1 MAGSQRPAA
10 KAHAHSAVA
19 MPHAG
24 RHALSGNGFSLR
36 LLALAAALACA
47 APAFAASA
55 LAEALRHH
63 RDAERLDVGRIAAL
77 YDEAILTEDGINRT
91 LGRLRVF
98 ANRADRPPRELANTR
113 LLIAHV
119 LWRHGDPDAALAAT
133 DEALAALET
142 ADGLLLKGRLLDIQ
156 GDAAAAAEWYQRAIA
171 ASDSEPEKEFLRLRL
186 TMAQASERNVD
197 ALARLASEGDAAYRN
212 RAAVALG
219 ILGHPAKAL
228 SIYQA
233 AEGFGAPFRQ
243 HIRLAEWA
251 IAAAEWQRAQAEA
264 WRAFDAAGPRANAL
278 YALAILVEAHRG
290 GDALGD
296 LLAAIDER
304 MSNSAPETAPDAV
317 SRARDLARTRVDLL
331 IETQRYDEAIG
342 FYQAADQSVDVV
354 ARRRLVQLYE
364 AAGRPADMVAEYR
377 RLMRAEPHV
386 VAWYG
391 GLAGHHMNMAAEE
404 EALSVW
410 SALETA
416 NADRLDVLLEGGE
429 RMIEMGFV
437 EPAVAMIERH
447 MAGAGESAPALLFV
461 FEARFARGRNDEA
474 LAALQ
479 RLEAILPP
487 GDGAVR
493 DLADAYERM
502 NKPGR
507 AVHLLEALRDA
518 KGGLGYDERMRLAWL
533 YSVANRKADAL
544 AAWRELWLD
553 VKSAARRSLAEDQLM
568 LLAAELNVLADVAVE
583 LEDKL
588 YLGEADRNEMNL
600 LVRIY
605 TEVGDS
611 LSATEIIDA
620 YAAQSG
626 TGEAERLRRLG
637 QVYRMVADHDAYD
650 RVLRQLV
657 RVDAENE
664 LEHVQNIVLNMLAH
678 DLAEDSDERFG
689 EIQRWL
695 GRLRAFDEQS
705 VSGEFEAGILSLG
718 GFSDEA
724 IASYRRA
731 LVEQPEN
738 SDNLLLMADL
748 MKNAGRRDEAVA
760 LLQYAA
766 EHAADDNAFVVAV
779 DGIINM
785 IGARTFDEELTP
797 ALQATFRWTHRVILE
812 RITGR
817 DGKFYL
823 YRLLADIAQEIGDT
837 EGEFLALENALS
849 QAGLRRPAVLREL
862 VTLATPNTGFGGFS
876 TGGGDAERHLVHGRR
891 LIGLRQ
897 ALPPEVYIDLGGV
910 LLGRGDLAGA
920 GRAFDRIDDITGLI
934 DVDKTKADLLHDAG
948 HAQQALVHYN
958 RALNVNRDNL
968 SLLARTA
975 MLREAQGQDD
985 VANRLYWRGLDAVLR
1000 AQAIT
1005 KPAVR
1010 PGAGR
1015 SPMAMLGLGPDTSVT
1030 REYRNYFECLAQG
1043 FLITWPEDRAS
1054 ARERLQPLYVLIDDA
1069 AAAVAQER
1077 PQPANDEPPPLAEF
1091 PRLHRASEFA
1101 RRVVQRAG
1109 GDLGRSL
1116 EDHIDAALANFQ
1128 ASEQALAADP
1138 ETPLLRRQLALAE
1151 QGDDFG
1157 LVVRLAKLIGDEAT
1171 LEERFAAR
1179 IAAGK
1184 VREGLA
1190 YAWHLLTPAAFERLA
1205 RSVLPTLR
1213 DDEAGLLSLIG
1224 ESTDLVLEMEER
1236 LGLDVVSADILPTL
1250 LTGRAAQTLASS
1262 PRAYRSAE
1270 GFWRYA
1276 QAKLDLDGQV
1286 AFMARTAAGPP
1297 NRSLDRQLGE
1307 MFTDLVAKPLNAD
1320 QQAAVLEA
1328 ANTMLGKMDDT
1339 TSPFGRMNV
1348 LSMFLAAPHAE
1359 SRAVLYELADSW
1371 QRRANLPLENLAST
1385 LKALNEGTP
1394 AAGFQALLDL
1404 AKAGL
1409 WRSGFYLV
1417 DAQERL
1423 DARFAGGR
1431 KRFFDRLRAGEAL
1444 DAETVRLVYEM
1455 EFPGFAEPT
1464 REQAALLRDLVA
1476 AFPDDSRYHD
1486 ELAHALLHLG
1496 ERGAAEQAL
1505 VAFVERDKRA
1515 EFARAGLYFHYL
1527 EEGRYGAALALAT
1540 DGGPD
1545 LRDPTVIDDLVR
1557 KAQAPNRGQWGSGLQ
1572 IFQHLYPKPIGRG
1585 YSFWSKPVERG
1596 IGQLRTLAAPSPK
1609 DAAGETAQEAQEAPG
1624 VAAQTDALA
1633 PVLRGVW
1640 RGALLPG
1647 DESFPRFVGPAAF
1660 TQLLA
1665 TRLADGGDGFV
1676 VYYPGAGGASIGDIL
1691 DADSDAAEDALLFDA
1706 LAQLPESA
1714 AELDLYARALAPKER
1729 RNAGKLYQ
1737 FLADALAAGP
1747 AGEQLARELDSALR
1761 EDRIGGHEF
1770 ALWMMLRE
1778 NQEAALSP
1786 PLAPALHEAFAARFA
1801 RIDEPSVLELL
1812 LAARLHAKSNAK
1824 QEAAAYFAAVAA
1836 RLNHH
1841 DDFADSG
1848 RSFSLSDNDLIDCAA
1863 LIAEVAKRLPE
1874 TAPEWARGVLA
1885 LFRPLVAHP
1894 ITDAYFH
1901 ALALKG
1907 FGEVLPP
1914 AEAIQAAAGLVAETP
1929 PLIPPLK
1936 PHDAHRAIELLR
1948 LQAKAGETEAALAT
1962 LRTVVA
1968 APAAVADEELRNRPM
1983 AAYRLPALYGLSSAH
1998 EDVGALETL
2007 VTERERVFPSSGPD
2021 AWPGARQWTQTAA
2034 DALLRWFDEAEDA
2047 AARTRI
2053 ADALLLCALQ
2063 LQQGGEAEAARQV
2076 VTALAEQATGT
2087 KSEADPATLR
2097 NIALLT
2103 LRSGQPLPPAM
2114 AEQVLTQGTLTA
2126 AQEVALL
2133 QALVNAGE
2141 PETALQMG
2149 RLADQGNS
2157 APLLRALLSLAEER
2171 GDATYAADLT
2181 ARLTTTENARR
2192 RLGVDPTG

>member
-1 MAGSQRPAA
+1 MAKVRCAVAVPAA
-10 KAHAHSAVA
+10 DRRAS
-19 MPHAG
+19 
-24 RHALSGNGFSLR
+24 SGNGLGLR
-36 LLALAAALACA
+36 VLALAAALVCA
-47 APAFAASA
+47 GPAFAASA

-77 YDEAILTEDGINRT
+77 YDEAILTEDGVNRT

-98 ANRADRPPRELANTR
+98 ANRTDRPPRELANTR

-142 ADGLLLKGRLLDIQ
+142 ADGLLLKGRLLDAK
-156 GDAAAAAEWYQRAIA
+156 GNADAAAVWYQRAIA

-186 TMAQASERNVD
+186 TMAQASDRNVD
-197 ALARLASEGDAAYRN
+197 ALARLAGEGDAAYRN

-228 SIYQA
+228 AIYQT
-233 AEGFGAPFRQ
+233 AEGYGAPFRQ

-251 IAAAEWQRAQAEA
+251 IAAADWPRAQAEA

-304 MSNSAPETAPDAV
+304 MGNSAPDTAPDAV

-342 FYQAADQSVDVV
+342 FYQAADQSVDIA

-377 RLMRAEPHV
+377 RLMRAEPHT

-391 GLAGHHMNMAAEE
+391 GLAGHHMNMAAED

-502 NKPGR
+502 NKPDR

-588 YLGEADRNEMNL
+588 HLGEADRNEMNL

-695 GRLRAFDEQS
+695 ARLRAFDEQS

-812 RITGR
+812 RVTGR

-862 VTLATPNTGFGGFS
+862 VTLATPNSGFGGFS
-876 TGGGDAERHLVHGRR
+876 TGGGDAERHLIHGRR

-1043 FLITWPEDRAS
+1043 FLITWPEDRAN
-1054 ARERLQPLYVLIDDA
+1054 AHERLQPLYVLIDDA

-1091 PRLHRASEFA
+1091 PRLYRATEFA
-1101 RRVVQRAG
+1101 RRVAQRAG
-1109 GDLGRSL
+1109 GDIGQSL

-1128 ASEQALAADP
+1128 ANEQAPAAAP

-1157 LVVRLAKLIGDEAT
+1157 LVVRLAKLLGDEAT

-1190 YAWHLLTPAAFERLA
+1190 YAWHLLTPPAFERLA

-1236 LGLDVVSADILPTL
+1236 LGVDVVSADVLPTL
-1250 LTGRAAQTLASS
+1250 LTSRAAQTLASS

-1286 AFMARTAAGPP
+1286 AFMARTAAGPA
-1297 NRSLDRQLGE
+1297 NRSLDMQLGE

-1328 ANTMLGKMDDT
+1328 ANTMLAKMDDT

-1348 LSMFLAAPHAE
+1348 AAMFLATPHPD
-1359 SRAVLYELADSW
+1359 SRPALYELAASW
-1371 QRRANLPLENLAST
+1371 QRRASLPLENMAATIRELH
-1385 LKALNEGTP
+1385 EGTP
-1394 AAGFQALLDL
+1394 DVGFRALLRL
-1404 AKAGL
+1404 TQAGL
-1409 WRSGFYLV
+1409 WRAGYYFGP
-1417 DAQERL
+1417 QEGL
-1423 DARFAGGR
+1423 DARFAGER
-1431 KRFFDRLRAGEAL
+1431 ERFFDRLRSGEAV
-1444 DAETVRLVYEM
+1444 DAEIARSVYDM
-1455 EFPGFAEPT
+1455 EFPGFDAPT

-1476 AFPDDSRYHD
+1476 AFPDDSRYRD
-1486 ELAHALLHLG
+1486 ELAHVLLQLD

-1540 DGGPD
+1540 DGGTD

-1557 KAQAPNRGQWGSGLQ
+1557 KAQAPNRGQWGSGLR

-1596 IGQLRTLAAPSPK
+1596 IGQLRALAAPSTN
-1609 DAAGETAQEAQEAPG
+1609 DAASETAQETQA
-1624 VAAQTDALA
+1624 DAL
-1633 PVLRGVW
+1633 PKVLRGVW

-1647 DESFPRFVGPAAF
+1647 DDSSPRFLGPAAT

-1665 TRLADGGDGFV
+1665 TRLADDGDGFV
-1676 VYYPGAGGASIGDIL
+1676 VYYPGAGGVRIGDIL

-1714 AELDLYARALAPKER
+1714 AELDLYTRALAPPAR
-1729 RNAGKLYQ
+1729 RTAGKLYQ
-1737 FLADALAAGP
+1737 FLADALAAGET
-1747 AGEQLARELDSALR
+1747 GEQLARELDSALR
-1761 EDRIGGHEF
+1761 EDRIGEHEF
-1770 ALWMMLRE
+1770 AVWMMLRE

-1786 PLAPALHEAFAARFA
+1786 SLAPALHEAFAARFA
-1801 RIDEPSVLELL
+1801 QIDEPTVLELL
-1812 LAARLHAKSNAK
+1812 LAARLHAKSDAK
-1824 QEAAAYFAAVAA
+1824 QEAATYYSAVAA

-1841 DDFADSG
+1841 DEFADAA
-1848 RSFSLSDNDLIDCAA
+1848 RSFSLSDNDLIDCAT

-1874 TAPEWARGVLA
+1874 AAAEWARDVLA

-1894 ITDAYFH
+1894 TTDAYFH

-1929 PLIPPLK
+1929 PLTPPLK

-1968 APAAVADEELRNRPM
+1968 APAPVADEELRNRPM
-1983 AAYRLPALYGLSSAH
+1983 AAYRLPALYGLSSAR
-1998 EDVGALETL
+1998 EDVGALATL
-2007 VTERERVFPSSGPD
+2007 MTERERVFPSSGPD

-2034 DALLRWFDEAEDA
+2034 DALLRWFDETEDET
-2047 AARTRI
+2047 ARTRI

-2063 LQQGGEAEAARQV
+2063 LQQGGEADAARQV
-2076 VTALAEQATGT
+2076 VTALAEQTTGA
-2087 KSEADPATLR
+2087 KSEADPTTLR

-2103 LRSGQPLPPAM
+2103 LHSGQPLPPAM
-2114 AEQVLTQGTLTA
+2114 AEQVLAQGTLTA

-2133 QALVNAGE
+2133 QALVDAGE
-2141 PETALQMG
+2141 PEAALQMG

-2157 APLLRALLSLAEER
+2157 APLLRALLPLAEER
-2171 GDATYAADLT
+2171 GDAAYAADLT

>member
-1 MAGSQRPAA
+1 MAEMCCAA
-10 KAHAHSAVA
+10 VV
-19 MPHAG
+19 PDAG
-24 RHALSGNGFSLR
+24 RRALSGNGLGLR

-47 APAFAASA
+47 TPAFAASA

-63 RDAERLDVGRIAAL
+63 RDAERLDVERIAAL

-98 ANRADRPPRELANTR
+98 ANRADRPARELANTR

-142 ADGLLLKGRLLDIQ
+142 TDGLLLKGRLLDAK
-156 GDAAAAAEWYQRAIA
+156 GNADAAAGWYQRAIA

-228 SIYQA
+228 AIYQA

-251 IAAAEWQRAQAEA
+251 IAAADWQRAQAEA
-264 WRAFDAAGPRANAL
+264 WQAFDAAGPRANAL

-290 GDALGD
+290 GNALGD

-342 FYQAADQSVDVV
+342 FYQAADTSVDIA

-364 AAGRPADMVAEYR
+364 AAGRPADMVVEYR

-447 MAGAGESAPALLFV
+447 MANAGESAPALLFV

-502 NKPGR
+502 NKPAR

-588 YLGEADRNEMNL
+588 YLGEANRNEMNL

-695 GRLRAFDEQS
+695 ARLRAFDEQS

-812 RITGR
+812 RVTGR
-817 DGKFYL
+817 DDKFYL

-876 TGGGDAERHLVHGRR
+876 TGGGDAERHLIHGRR

-1043 FLITWPEDRAS
+1043 FLITWPENRAS

-1077 PQPANDEPPPLAEF
+1077 PQPADDEPPPLAEF
-1091 PRLHRASEFA
+1091 PRLYRATAFA
-1101 RRVVQRAG
+1101 RRVAQRAG
-1109 GDLGRSL
+1109 GDIGRSL
-1116 EDHIDAALANFQ
+1116 EAHIDAALANFP
-1128 ASEQALAADP
+1128 ANEQAPAAAP

-1157 LVVRLAKLIGDEAT
+1157 LVVRLAKLLGDEAT

-1179 IAAGK
+1179 ITAGK

-1190 YAWHLLTPAAFERLA
+1190 YAWHLLTPPAFERLA

-1236 LGLDVVSADILPTL
+1236 LGVDVVTADILPTL
-1250 LTGRAAQTLASS
+1250 LTSRAAQTLASS
-1262 PRAYRSAE
+1262 PRGYRSAE

-1286 AFMARTAAGPP
+1286 AFMARTAAGPA
-1297 NRSLDRQLGE
+1297 NRSLDIQLGE
-1307 MFTDLVAKPLNAD
+1307 MFTDLVAKPLNPA

-1328 ANTMLGKMDDT
+1328 ANTMLAKMDDT

-1348 LSMFLAAPHAE
+1348 AAMFLATPHPD
-1359 SRAVLYELADSW
+1359 SRPALYELAASW
-1371 QRRANLPLENLAST
+1371 QRRASLPLENMAATIRELH
-1385 LKALNEGTP
+1385 EGTP
-1394 AAGFQALLDL
+1394 DVGFRALLRL
-1404 AKAGL
+1404 TQAGL
-1409 WRSGFYLV
+1409 WRAGYYFGP
-1417 DAQERL
+1417 QEGL
-1423 DARFAGGR
+1423 DARFASER
-1431 KRFFDRLRAGEAL
+1431 KRFFDRLRGGEAV
-1444 DAETVRLVYEM
+1444 DAEIARSVYDM
-1455 EFPGFAEPT
+1455 EFPGFDAPT

-1476 AFPDDSRYHD
+1476 AFPDDSRYRD
-1486 ELAHALLHLG
+1486 ELAHVLLQLD

-1540 DGGPD
+1540 DGGTD

-1557 KAQAPNRGQWGSGLQ
+1557 KAQAPNRGQWGSGLR

-1596 IGQLRTLAAPSPK
+1596 IGQLRALAAPSTN
-1609 DAAGETAQEAQEAPG
+1609 DAASETAQEPQA
-1624 VAAQTDALA
+1624 DAL
-1633 PVLRGVW
+1633 PKVLRGVW

-1647 DESFPRFVGPAAF
+1647 DDSSPRFLGPAAT

-1665 TRLADGGDGFV
+1665 TRLADNGDGFA
-1676 VYYPGAGGASIGDIL
+1676 VYYPGAGGVRIGDIL

-1714 AELDLYARALAPKER
+1714 AELDLYTRALAPTAR
-1729 RNAGKLYQ
+1729 RTAGKLYQ
-1737 FLADALAAGP
+1737 FLADALAAGE

-1761 EDRIGGHEF
+1761 DDRIGEHEF
-1770 ALWMMLRE
+1770 AVWMMLRE
-1778 NQEAALSP
+1778 NLEAALSP
-1786 PLAPALHEAFAARFA
+1786 SLAPALHEAFAARFA
-1801 RIDEPSVLELL
+1801 QIDEPTVLELL
-1812 LAARLHAKSNAK
+1812 LAARLHAKSDAK
-1824 QEAAAYFAAVAA
+1824 QEAATYYSAVAA

-1841 DDFADSG
+1841 DEFADAA

-1874 TAPEWARGVLA
+1874 AAPEWARGVLA

-1894 ITDAYFH
+1894 TTDAYFH

-1914 AEAIQAAAGLVAETP
+1914 AEAIQAAADLVAETS
-1929 PLIPPLK
+1929 PLTPPLK

-1968 APAAVADEELRNRPM
+1968 VPAPVADEELRNRPM
-1983 AAYRLPALYGLSSAH
+1983 AAYRLPALYGLSSAR
-1998 EDVGALETL
+1998 EDVGALATL
-2007 VTERERVFPSSGPD
+2007 MTERERVFPSSGPD
-2021 AWPGARQWTQTAA
+2021 AWPGAAQWTRAA
-2034 DALLRWFDEAEDA
+2034 AEALLRWFDETDDET
-2047 AARTRI
+2047 ARTRI

-2063 LQQGGEAEAARQV
+2063 LQQGGEADAARQV
-2076 VTALAEQATGT
+2076 VTALAEQTTSA

-2114 AEQVLTQGTLTA
+2114 AEQVLAQGTLTT

-2141 PETALQMG
+2141 LETALQMG
-2149 RLADQGNS
+2149 RLADQSNS
-2157 APLLRALLSLAEER
+2157 APLLRALLSLAEAR

>member
-1 MAGSQRPAA
+1 MAEARCAVAVPAA
-10 KAHAHSAVA
+10 DRRAS
-19 MPHAG
+19 
-24 RHALSGNGFSLR
+24 SGNGLGLR
-36 LLALAAALACA
+36 VLALVAALVCA

-63 RDAERLDVGRIAAL
+63 RDAERLDVERIAAL
-77 YDEAILTEDGINRT
+77 YNEAILTEDGINRT

-119 LWRHGDPDAALAAT
+119 LWRHGDPDAALVAT

-142 ADGLLLKGRLLDIQ
+142 ADGLLLKGRLLDAK
-156 GDAAAAAEWYQRAIA
+156 GDAEAAADWYQRAIA

-186 TMAQASERNVD
+186 TMAQASDRNVD

-233 AEGFGAPFRQ
+233 AEGFGSPFRQ

-251 IAAAEWQRAQAEA
+251 IAAADWRRAQAEA

-342 FYQAADQSVDVV
+342 FYQAADASVDIA

-364 AAGRPADMVAEYR
+364 AAGRPDDMVAEYR
-377 RLMRAEPHV
+377 RLMRAEPHT

-416 NADRLDVLLEGGE
+416 NAERLDVLLEGGE

-487 GDGAVR
+487 GHGAVR

-502 NKPGR
+502 NKPAR

-533 YSVANRKADAL
+533 YSVANRKTDAL

-588 YLGEADRNEMNL
+588 HLGEADRNEMNL

-812 RITGR
+812 RVTGR
-817 DGKFYL
+817 DDKFYL

-876 TGGGDAERHLVHGRR
+876 TGGGDAERHLIHGRR

-1043 FLITWPEDRAS
+1043 FLITWPENPAS

-1077 PQPANDEPPPLAEF
+1077 PQVGEDGPVGTDGPPAIVEF
-1091 PRLHRASEFA
+1091 PRLYRATEFA
-1101 RRVVQRAG
+1101 RRVAQRAG
-1109 GDLGRSL
+1109 GDIGRSL

-1128 ASEQALAADP
+1128 ANEQAPAAAP

-1157 LVVRLAKLIGDEAT
+1157 LVVRLAKLLGDEAT

-1236 LGLDVVSADILPTL
+1236 LGVDVVSADVLPTL
-1250 LTGRAAQTLASS
+1250 LTSRAAQTLASS

-1286 AFMARTAAGPP
+1286 AFMARTAAGPANP
-1297 NRSLDRQLGE
+1297 SLDRQLGE

-1328 ANTMLGKMDDT
+1328 ANTMLAKMDDT

-1348 LSMFLAAPHAE
+1348 LSMFLAAPHTE
-1359 SRAVLYELADSW
+1359 SRVVLYQLADSW
-1371 QRRANLPLENLAST
+1371 QRRANLPLENLANT

-1394 AAGFQALLDL
+1394 EAGFQALLDL

-1417 DAQERL
+1417 NAQERL

-1431 KRFFDRLRAGEAL
+1431 KRFFDRLGAGEAL
-1444 DAETVRLVYEM
+1444 DPETVRLVYEM

-1486 ELAHALLHLG
+1486 ELTHALLHLG

-1540 DGGPD
+1540 DGGTD

-1596 IGQLRTLAAPSPK
+1596 IGQLRALAAPSGN
-1609 DAAGETAQEAQEAPG
+1609 DAPGATAQDAPG
-1624 VAAQTDALA
+1624 VAAQSEEL
-1633 PVLRGVW
+1633 PKVLRGVW

-1647 DESFPRFVGPAAF
+1647 DDSSPRFLGPAAT

-1665 TRLADGGDGFV
+1665 TRLAADGDGFA
-1676 VYYPGAGGASIGDIL
+1676 VYYPGAGGVRIGDVL

-1714 AELDLYARALAPKER
+1714 AELDLYTRALAPKAR
-1729 RNAGKLYQ
+1729 RTAGKLYQ
-1737 FLADALAAGP
+1737 FLADALAAGE
-1747 AGEQLARELDSALR
+1747 AGEQLARQLDSALR
-1761 EDRIGGHEF
+1761 EDRIGEHEF
-1770 ALWMMLRE
+1770 AVWMMLRE
-1778 NQEAALSP
+1778 NQEAALP
-1786 PLAPALHEAFAARFA
+1786 AALHEAFAARFA
-1801 RIDEPSVLELL
+1801 RIDEPTVLELL
-1812 LAARLHAKSNAK
+1812 LAARLHAKSDAK
-1824 QEAAAYFAAVAA
+1824 QEAATYYSAVAA

-1841 DDFADSG
+1841 DEFADAA
-1848 RSFSLSDNDLIDCAA
+1848 RSFSLSDNDLIDCAT

-1874 TAPEWARGVLA
+1874 AAPEWAHGVLA

-1894 ITDAYFH
+1894 TTDAYFH

-1929 PLIPPLK
+1929 TLAAPLK

-1948 LQAKAGETEAALAT
+1948 LQAKAGETEAALTT

-1968 APAAVADEELRNRPM
+1968 APAPVADEELRNRPM
-1983 AAYRLPALYGLSSAH
+1983 AAYRLPALYGLSSAR
-1998 EDVGALETL
+1998 EDVGALATL

-2021 AWPGARQWTQTAA
+2021 AWPGAAQWTHAA
-2034 DALLRWFDEAEDA
+2034 AEALLRWFDETEDET
-2047 AARTRI
+2047 ARTRI

-2063 LQQGGEAEAARQV
+2063 LQQGGEADAARQV
-2076 VTALAEQATGT
+2076 VTALAEQTTSA

-2114 AEQVLTQGTLTA
+2114 AEQVLSQGTLTA

-2133 QALVNAGE
+2133 QALENAGE

-2157 APLLRALLSLAEER
+2157 APLLRALLSLAEAR